1 MRTTL
6 VPICLL
12 IVHSRRK
19 HRITEPNGKKKLKH
33 HLHLNGDMKTVDVD
47 G

>member
-12 IVHSRRK
+12 IVNSRKK
-19 HRITEPNGKKKLKH
+19 HRITELSKKKNKH
-33 HLHLNGDMKTVDVD
+33 HLHLNSDMKIVDID
-47 G
+47 R